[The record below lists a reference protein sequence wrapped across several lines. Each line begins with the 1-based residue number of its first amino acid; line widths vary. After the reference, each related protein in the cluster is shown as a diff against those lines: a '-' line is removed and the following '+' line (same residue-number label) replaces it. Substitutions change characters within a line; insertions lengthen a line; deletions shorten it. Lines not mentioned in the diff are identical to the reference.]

1 MKALYLQAA
10 TGVGADI
17 GGKIT
22 TPGFVSRAALRY
34 RGPASPAVATDLPI
48 AYPPCRSAH
57 ASLPTVAAMSF
68 RICRPRLLFGLLAL
82 AQLALGANAA
92 HALSQA
98 YTVEV
103 RPVLNDLDVKIE
115 HVAKSTML
123 VLNLTNNSPTRV
135 RCDIQFD
142 ASPQTPRRST
152 RHIDPGQTG
161 TSSLRAHRRWFSVR
175 VDVVCVP
182 SPR

>member
-1 MKALYLQAA
+1 M
-10 TGVGADI
+10 TSG
-17 GGKIT
+17 IT
-22 TPGFVSRAALRY
+22 RA
-34 RGPASPAVATDLPI
+34 
-48 AYPPCRSAH
+48 RSTLCVL
-57 ASLPTVAAMSF
+57 S
-68 RICRPRLLFGLLAL
+68 LAL
-82 AQLALGANAA
+82 LGLGAHEA

-98 YTVEV
+98 YTVEI
-103 RPVLNDLDVKIE
+103 RPVLNDLDIKIE
-115 HVAKSTML
+115 HVSRSSML

-135 RCDIQFD
+135 RCDIHFD

-182 SPR
+182 APR